1 MLPSSGYT
9 RLNTVK
15 SSLKLAHVPDGIL
28 ARVPHEIARYSA
40 RVSKKKKEKKGGRG
54 GGDSRETKVLV
65 KASRAY
71 SPIFECQPHLLLLTV
86 FLVG

>member
-9 RLNTVK
+9 RLNTI
-15 SSLKLAHVPDGIL
+15 AHVPDGIL

-40 RVSKKKKEKKGGRG
+40 RVSKKKRGRG
-54 GGDSRETKVLV
+54 GGHSRETKVLV

-71 SPIFECQPHLLLLTV
+71 NPIFEYQPHLLLFTV